1 VGVIWSNELYFVMY
15 LLTNPQFT
23 ALGRRHLTADDFQDG
38 LARKIFEL
46 IEETSQDSQIDLEEV
61 FSQLNHP
68 ELQKS
73 VLEKISLGEFSLN
86 PDRVIDDGIRK
97 IKEGSLKRKL
107 EGLLEDLALLD
118 QTDGA
123 FEDRQRFLYEI
134 EFVRKQIAKL
144 RANSKLRSNID
155 E

>member
-1 VGVIWSNELYFVMY
+1 
-15 LLTNPQFT
+15 
-23 ALGRRHLTADDFQDG
+23 
-38 LARKIFEL
+38 
-46 IEETSQDSQIDLEEV
+46 
-61 FSQLNHP
+61 
-68 ELQKS
+68 
-73 VLEKISLGEFSLN
+73 LEKISLGEFSLN